1 VAVDGCCRIRRRVAA
16 HSPLSVSLW
25 LRCVGGVCGVSVA
38 QSCKAGDPPLKN
50 TYLVLGNYDLDV
62 KVCASVRRLLIRCV
76 ASVADCRDGVVVAF
90 PGG

>member
-1 VAVDGCCRIRRRVAA
+1 
-16 HSPLSVSLW
+16 
-25 LRCVGGVCGVSVA
+25 
-38 QSCKAGDPPLKN
+38 LKN